1 MPCNVQTRSKEVA
14 EYVVSDLTEA
24 FDYAWNR
31 GANSNARSQDI
42 LAKIAS
48 GKRGSLASCC
58 NRSSSKWV
66 GFPFMRKVVGIKIAA
81 HRPAEGKV
89 RRLSGHREGRGLFM
103 LLKKSPHLMII
114 GGKSSKHREFTKI
127 NIPVDRCGVLLE
139 NGLVCN
145 ALPQKGRKRC
155 VVHMDAKK
163 PSRRKSSQVAS
174 QDSRSGSLA
183 SNPASVDSQK
193 SISLPRAPSSCFPI
207 RIPKKPKQPEQKR
220 RGSVSFSTWLSRS
233 EILKAKS
240 VEWLLAMEEI
250 KGRGNTNPYNDISTS
265 PILRPVIFSPE
276 MNSVEEAPLRVSRI
290 SLNINRGGM
299 ETLREKRPDPDDPD
313 DPDDVDHVPKVD
325 TAMPYSIV
333 SRRSPVRWP
342 PAPLRDSYATSYNP
356 PQFPRISF
364 S

>member
-1 MPCNVQTRSKEVA
+1 MPLCCVQTRSKEVA

-31 GANSNARSQDI
+31 GANSHARSQDI
-42 LAKIAS
+42 LAKIIS
-48 GKRGSLASCC
+48 NKRGSYTSCC
-58 NRSSSKWV
+58 SRSSSRWI

-81 HRPAEGKV
+81 FRPAEGKV
-89 RRLSGHREGRGLFM
+89 RRLSGHSREGRGLFM

-114 GGKSSKHREFTKI
+114 GGKSAKHREFTKI

-155 VVHMDAKK
+155 LLHFDVKK

-183 SNPASVDSQK
+183 SISDSQK
-193 SISLPRAPSSCFPI
+193 SLSLPRAPSSCFPI
-207 RIPKKPKQPEQKR
+207 RIPKKPKQQEAKR

-250 KGRGNTNPYNDISTS
+250 KGRGNNINPYNDISTS
-265 PILRPVIFSPE
+265 PILKPVILSPDINPIE
-276 MNSVEEAPLRVSRI
+276 SEPPVRISKI
-290 SLNINRGGM
+290 SLNISRGGM
-299 ETLREKRPDPDDPD
+299 ETVREQLSDPDDENY
-313 DPDDVDHVPKVD
+313 VPKVD
-325 TAMPYSIV
+325 DGMPYSIV

-342 PAPLRDSYATSYNP
+342 PAPLRDTYATSYNP

>member
-1 MPCNVQTRSKEVA
+1 MPCVVQTRSKDVA

-31 GANSNARSQDI
+31 GANSHARSQDI
-42 LAKIAS
+42 LAKIVS
-48 GKRGSLASCC
+48 GKRGSYISCC
-58 NRSSSKWV
+58 SRSSSKWV
-66 GFPFMRKVVGIKIAA
+66 AFPFMRKVVGIKIAA

-114 GGKSSKHREFTKI
+114 GGKSAKHREFTKI

-155 VVHMDAKK
+155 LLHMDAKK

-183 SNPASVDSQK
+183 SDPASVDSQK
-193 SISLPRAPSSCFPI
+193 SLSLRRAPSSCFPI
-207 RIPKKPKQPEQKR
+207 RIPKKPKQQEPKR

-250 KGRGNTNPYNDISTS
+250 KGRGNNNPYNDISTS
-265 PILRPVIFSPE
+265 PILKPVILSPDINPIQE
-276 MNSVEEAPLRVSRI
+276 PPVRVSRV
-290 SLNINRGGM
+290 SLNISRGM
-299 ETLREKRPDPDDPD
+299 ETVREHPTDPDDINY
-313 DPDDVDHVPKVD
+313 VPKVD
-325 TAMPYSIV
+325 DGMPYSIV

-342 PAPLRDSYATSYNP
+342 PAPLRDTYSTSYNP
-356 PQFPRISF
+356 SQFPRISF
-364 S
+364 SWQP